1 VASLLGVRGSRT
13 TVAAIGLALLAP
25 TPAVAQSDGVFVDP
39 DSPTGKQYQLPLESA
54 RRQADPSSDGRIA
67 PPGAR
72 PSGTGPAALFGE
84 GIATAS
90 RAGKP
95 SSSGGS
101 GGKSKPGGT
110 AGGSNGSTSAPTT
123 DSGSSNP
130 VQAAV
135 SNPGAP
141 SGGVGS
147 TLLIAAG
154 GGLVLLIGGLA
165 GFVIRRRSAD

>member
-1 VASLLGVRGSRT
+1 VRGSRT
-13 TVAAIGLALLAP
+13 SVAVVGLALLVPAP
-25 TPAVAQSDGVFVDP
+25 AAAQSGGVFVDP

-54 RRQADPSSDGRIA
+54 RRQADPSSDGRLA

-84 GIATAS
+84 GIARAS
-90 RAGKP
+90 RAGKR

-101 GGKSKPGGT
+101 GGKSRPGGM
-110 AGGSNGSTSAPTT
+110 AGGSKGSSSSPKT
-123 DSGSSNP
+123 DSATSNT

-141 SGGVGS
+141 SGGIGS

-165 GFVIRRRSAD
+165 GFVIRRRSSD